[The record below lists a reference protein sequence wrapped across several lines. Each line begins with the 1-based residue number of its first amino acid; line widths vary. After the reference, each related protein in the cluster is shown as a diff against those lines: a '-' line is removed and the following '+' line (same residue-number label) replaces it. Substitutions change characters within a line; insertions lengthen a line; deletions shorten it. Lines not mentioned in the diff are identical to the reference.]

1 MEEEKV
7 NINIIDNVIQA
18 ISILNKLDEY
28 VEGLVNRLSVCDS
41 LVSDFEHFIEN
52 TPIEE
57 VNLEKLYQ
65 KMQDNFKE
73 RRIIKDDIIIKETY
87 KSQIARLNNSNNR
100 EFLVQSL
107 KNTQQRIGLKYKNRI
122 LTQEEVQ
129 ELKNKEDIL
138 PQIKRRGRPKKEV
151 ATE

>member
-1 MEEEKV
+1 MKEEK
-7 NINIIDNVIQA
+7 ISIIDNVIQA

-28 VEGLVNRLSVCDS
+28 VESLANRLSICDS

-87 KSQIARLNNSNNR
+87 KSQTTRLNNPNNR
-100 EFLVQSL
+100 EFLIQNL
-107 KNTQQRIGLKYKNRI
+107 KNTQLRIGLKYKNRI
-122 LTQEEVQ
+122 LTEEEEK
-129 ELKNKEDIL
+129 ELKIKDNIL
-138 PQIKRRGRPKKEV
+138 SQNKRRGRPKKEKV
-151 ATE
+151 VE

>member
-1 MEEEKV
+1 MEEEKI

-28 VEGLVNRLSVCDS
+28 VEGLVNRLSICDS

-57 VNLEKLYQ
+57 VNLKKLYQ

-87 KSQIARLNNSNNR
+87 KTQIARLNNSNNR
-100 EFLVQSL
+100 EFLVQNL

-138 PQIKRRGRPKKEV
+138 PQIRKRGRPKKEV